1 MARQVELFWD
11 AGSTNSYFAIKLI
24 PPLVA
29 RHGAELILR
38 PFNLGY
44 VFRHHNYTLMDE
56 PKAKLA
62 NRKQD
67 LLRWAQ
73 RYSLAFRM
81 PDVFP
86 IKTSVAMRGAI
97 AMRRWSREFEFVDA
111 LFRAYWEQNDH
122 HIAGLDRL
130 AEIAARLG
138 VDADAFREETESD
151 AVRQALIDS
160 TNDGLDRGVFGA
172 PTTVIDGDLFWG
184 KDRLEFIEDALRST

>member
-11 AGSTNSYFAIKLI
+11 AGSTNSYFALKLI

-29 RHGAELILR
+29 RHGAQLILR

-56 PKAKLA
+56 PTAKLA
-62 NRKQD
+62 NRKRD
-67 LLRWAQ
+67 LKRWAQ
-73 RYSLAFRM
+73 RYGLPFRM

-97 AMRRWSREFEFVDA
+97 AMRRWSRELEFVDA
-111 LFRAYWEQNDH
+111 LLRAYWEQNDH
-122 HIAGLDRL
+122 RIAELDHL

-138 VDADAFREETESD
+138 VASDDFVAETESD
-151 AVRQALIDS
+151 AVRQVLIDS
-160 TNDGLDRGVFGA
+160 TNEGLDRGVFGA
-172 PTTVIDGDLFWG
+172 PTTVVDGELYWG
-184 KDRLEFIEDALRST
+184 KDRLEFIEDALR